1 MKKFTF
7 KKSSLYLSLIA
18 PMLLLGCAS
27 TEGVKYTPD
36 NSMSTVIQQQI
47 GENQKVSVDTSSS
60 NPAPIAVPDI
70 KHFSLNVKDAPLE
83 TILNTIF
90 EKSEYTVV
98 FPEEIKSRITLKL
111 KNTTAYDFLEI
122 IKKLYNYDYEVF
134 GNQIIIYN
142 NTIRTRVY
150 TINHLIGH
158 RQGSSELKITSG
170 SLSSQSQGQGQSNSN
185 GSQNGGSQNNQGN
198 GQSSQS
204 ESSKLITTTDSNFW
218 VELKSVIETM
228 ISKNDKTSIV
238 VSPQTNTLVVK
249 ALPSELKE
257 VESYLSKIHANI
269 QRQVMIEAKILEV
282 ELSNG
287 QKTGINW
294 AAFSNNKNISTGF
307 AQPNSNLSV
316 PNQLTVGSNSS
327 FPGETLITGATNPM
341 LGMFTFALQNNNFAA
356 ILNFIQ
362 TQGQYQ
368 VLSSPRIATLNN
380 QKAILKVGTDEFFI
394 TNISTTSTASA
405 GGTTS
410 SPTLSTQ
417 AFFSGI
423 SLDITPQIDSSGMV
437 TMHVKPSIS
446 QVSTVTKTVD
456 LGTMGNYSLPLA
468 SSSISE
474 TDSVVKIPN
483 NTIVAIGGLMKSY
496 SKKNNA
502 RLPYVADT
510 PIIGNAFQNRE
521 DDIRK
526 YELVILLKPLVI
538 ESLADW
544 QKDLINV
551 KQQLSQVTP
560 VNQLVELLNSHK
572 PQ

>member
-7 KKSSLYLSLIA
+7 KKSSLYLSFIT

-47 GENQKVSVDTSSS
+47 DENQKISVDTSSN
-60 NPAPIAVPDI
+60 NPIPIAVPNI

-198 GQSSQS
+198 GQSGQS

>member
-1 MKKFTF
+1 MTKFTF
-7 KKSSLYLSLIA
+7 KKPSLYLRFIT
-18 PMLLLGCAS
+18 PMLLLGCSS

-47 GENQKVSVDTSSS
+47 DENQKISADTSFS
-60 NPAPIAVPDI
+60 NPTPITVPDI

-142 NTIRTRVY
+142 NTVRTRVY

-170 SLSSQSQGQGQSNSN
+170 SLSSQSQGQSNSN
-185 GSQNGGSQNNQGN
+185 GSQNGSSQNNQGN
-198 GQSSQS
+198 GQSGQS

-327 FPGETLITGATNPM
+327 FPGETLITGANNPM

-380 QKAILKVGTDEFFI
+380 QKAILKVGTDEFFV

-446 QVSTVTKTVD
+446 QVSTVTKSVD

-560 VNQLVELLNSHK
+560 VNQLVELLNSNK

>member
-1 MKKFTF
+1 MTKFTF
-7 KKSSLYLSLIA
+7 KKPSLYLSFIT
-18 PMLLLGCAS
+18 PMLLLGCSS

-47 GENQKVSVDTSSS
+47 DENQKISADTSFS
-60 NPAPIAVPDI
+60 NPTPITVPDI

-142 NTIRTRVY
+142 NTVRTRVY

-170 SLSSQSQGQGQSNSN
+170 SLSSQSQGQSNSN
-185 GSQNGGSQNNQGN
+185 GSQNGSSQNNQGN
-198 GQSSQS
+198 GQSGQS

-327 FPGETLITGATNPM
+327 FPGETLITGANNPM

-380 QKAILKVGTDEFFI
+380 QKAILKVGTDEFFV

-446 QVSTVTKTVD
+446 QVSTVTKSVD

-560 VNQLVELLNSHK
+560 VNQLVELLNSNK